1 MVYGNFCR
9 FERMQSK
16 YSPVDELFINHRH
29 DLIKTLTKNPW
40 EIAST
45 LLMEGLISLTV
56 MHKIKIQVYTH
67 SYKASLLMKDLQ
79 EKLRGCDP
87 QMFHQ
92 LLDILLTY
100 GLSEALVSNLR
111 KYHHARGKVVRECT
125 CAGNAALSFTSP
137 FANTCINKDT
147 FTITHPMLN
156 NRAYTYVI
164 FL

>member
-1 MVYGNFCR
+1 MQALTQDKYNKFLPGGKINENFYIIIIIMMIYGNFCR

-16 YSPVDELFINHRH
+16 YSPEDELFINHRH

-40 EIAST
+40 EIANT

-67 SYKASLLMKDLQ
+67 SYKASLLVKGLQ

-92 LLDILLTY
+92 LLDILSTY

-111 KYHHARGKVVRECT
+111 KCHHARGKVVREYMP
-125 CAGNAALSFTSP
+125 GIL
-137 FANTCINKDT
+137 
-147 FTITHPMLN
+147 H
-156 NRAYTYVI
+156 
-164 FL
+164 